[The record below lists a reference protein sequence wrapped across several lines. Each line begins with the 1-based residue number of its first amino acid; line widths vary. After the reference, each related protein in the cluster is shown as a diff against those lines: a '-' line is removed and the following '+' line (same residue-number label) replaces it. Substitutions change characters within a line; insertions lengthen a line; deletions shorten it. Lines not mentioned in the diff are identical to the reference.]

1 MECIVIFLR
10 FKKLKVRYSSN
21 CNSLTLVVGSSTM
34 LCKSNKLL
42 TQNFKLA
49 PLYFLLYMLSC
60 SPNNPMNSLI
70 VLTGLRSFIIFVTSS
85 AWDKNL
91 PIVANCGILKMMFY
105 MEVTSPRNWYPERFV
120 NIWFGFIHATVLIM
134 DIDGMIEVYTRGNP
148 TDWII

>member
-70 VLTGLRSFIIFVTSS
+70 VLTSS
-85 AWDKNL
+85 SWDKNL
-91 PIVANCGILKMMFY
+91 LIVANCGILKMMFY
-105 MEVTSPRNWYPERFV
+105 MKVTSPRNWYPGRFV